1 MNAHEYYYRAVH
13 ADLVHSIEVA
23 IEHSGL
29 SKAELA
35 RRMSMTPKH
44 LYRLLSGKRTM
55 SVRTLARL
63 AYELRVYPSIRMF
76 SHELHQESR

>member
-1 MNAHEYYYRAVH
+1 MNAQEYYYRAVH
-13 ADLVHSIEVA
+13 ADLVHSIEAA

-35 RRMSMTPKH
+35 RRVGITPKH

-55 SVRTLARL
+55 TVRTLAKL
-63 AYELRVYPSIRMF
+63 AYTLRVYPSIRMF
-76 SHELHQESR
+76 DHGSYT